1 MNRYFRGISFT
12 IIFLVL
18 QTSAYAISIGGPRGF
33 DFGTDGNLYFSQ
45 GPTSAFPSNAYSF
58 EGIATLSGA
67 GQFSLYTQLPLGA
80 STAPILSAD
89 GSFYVGCAVSDRHVV
104 HYSSDGSLLSHFWL
118 TSNVVNPSEMSQ
130 IDDLVEGPNGNLYLY
145 VHANG
150 GGLIQEYTKDGI
162 LVQES
167 SFLSWANPA
176 YLSFSPDGTLF
187 AADRYG
193 VTVHAFDVALNIISS
208 ISFSQLNDLRDFY
221 IDSFGNYLFT
231 SRMANQITGFLSLYD
246 PLADVL
252 SSISINQGIPLE
264 IIQIQDNTNFV
275 SGNYLVGIIGELPH
289 YGRILEFDSSLGF
302 VTMYSADEPI
312 ESTNP
317 SPVPEPASILLML
330 TGLLGFL
337 TIQLIKIA

>member
-1 MNRYFRGISFT
+1 VI
-12 IIFLVL
+12 L
-18 QTSAYAISIGGPRGF
+18 QDLTP
-33 DFGTDGNLYFSQ
+33 
-45 GPTSAFPSNAYSF
+45 AFF
-58 EGIATLSGA
+58 
-67 GQFSLYTQLPLGA
+67 
-80 STAPILSAD
+80 
-89 GSFYVGCAVSDRHVV
+89 
-104 HYSSDGSLLSHFWL
+104 
-118 TSNVVNPSEMSQ
+118 
-130 IDDLVEGPNGNLYLY
+130 
-145 VHANG
+145 
-150 GGLIQEYTKDGI
+150 
-162 LVQES
+162 
-167 SFLSWANPA
+167 
-176 YLSFSPDGTLF
+176 
-187 AADRYG
+187 
-193 VTVHAFDVALNIISS
+193 ISS